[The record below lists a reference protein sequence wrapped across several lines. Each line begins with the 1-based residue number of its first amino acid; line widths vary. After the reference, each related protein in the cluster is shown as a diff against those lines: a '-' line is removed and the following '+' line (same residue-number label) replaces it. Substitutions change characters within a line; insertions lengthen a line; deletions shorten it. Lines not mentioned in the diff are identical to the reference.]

1 MPLLGALESVAGG
14 LHLAFDRL
22 RQVGGEALQIFTRNQ
37 RQWHPQPL
45 TAEEVELFQKAWQES
60 ASLPVGR
67 SFSIP
72 GASGTKASLPVGR
85 SCAIPGARD
94 TKASLPVASHA
105 SYLINLASG
114 KPDLIEKSVTAFAT
128 EIDRCGQLGIPFVV
142 IHPGSHGGDGVEA
155 GLVRF
160 TAALDRVFEK
170 AAAKEVTV
178 LLETTAGQGTSLG
191 SRFEEL
197 AFILAHSRYP
207 ERLGVCV
214 DTCHIFAAGYDI
226 RTLPGY
232 LQTMEEFDRL
242 VGIDRIKFFHLND
255 SKQPLASR
263 VDRHEHIGQGAIGL
277 AGFAALLNDPRFAGH
292 PMVIE
297 TEKGDDLREDRENL
311 QVLRGLIRRPGTA

>member
-1 MPLLGALESVAGG
+1 MPLLGAHESVAGG

-22 RQVGGEALQIFTRNQ
+22 HRAGGEALQIFTRNQ
-37 RQWHPQPL
+37 RQWHPPPL
-45 TAEEVELFQKAWQES
+45 TAEETGLFQQAWK
-60 ASLPVGR
+60 G
-67 SFSIP
+67 I
-72 GASGTKASLPVGR
+72 G
-85 SCAIPGARD
+85 
-94 TKASLPVASHA
+94 SLPVASHA

-114 KPDLIEKSVTAFAT
+114 KQELMDKSITAFAA
-128 EIDRCGQLGIPFVV
+128 EINRCARLAIPFVV

-160 TAALDRVFEK
+160 AGALDLALMESEPGVM
-170 AAAKEVTV
+170 V

-197 AFILAHSRYP
+197 AEILARCRCP

-242 VGIDRIKFFHLND
+242 MGLEAIRFFHLND

-277 AGFAALLNDPRFAGH
+277 TGFASLLNDPRFAGH
-292 PMVIE
+292 PMIIE
-297 TEKGDDLREDRENL
+297 TEKGDDLQEDRDNL
-311 QVLRGLIRRPGTA
+311 AVLRGLIKGPGDEGFMNTDKNRMVP